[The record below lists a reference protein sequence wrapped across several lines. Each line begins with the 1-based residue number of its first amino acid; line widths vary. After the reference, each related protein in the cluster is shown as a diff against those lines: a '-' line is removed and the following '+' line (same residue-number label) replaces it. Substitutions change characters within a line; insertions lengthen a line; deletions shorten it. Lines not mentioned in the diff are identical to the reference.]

1 MLKQHDQQHHSHTH
15 FNQDLLDAQPSDQA
29 QENLDTTPVLGY
41 WNIRGLGAQI
51 RALLHYCGVHF
62 VDKRYNVS
70 WDDSTQSWDRSEWLN
85 EKEHLGMEFPNL
97 PYLFDENAK
106 ITETLAIMQYIAK
119 KWKPELLG
127 RNAAEVGRIHMLEYH
142 IY

>member
-1 MLKQHDQQHHSHTH
+1 M
-15 FNQDLLDAQPSDQA
+15 
-29 QENLDTTPVLGY
+29 
-41 WNIRGLGAQI
+41 
-51 RALLHYCGVHF
+51 
-62 VDKRYNVS
+62 S

-97 PYLFDENAK
+97 PYLFDENVK

-142 IY
+142 LY